1 MIKKFFK
8 WFLRKELSQLNVAI
22 TECKIATEKYKEQ
35 EAKIRNILGNIDVS
49 VDIHQYSPSWAVIS
63 IQGEKSDY
71 IKFVDLGKEEM
82 QVIQKFMRQ
91 FERSKVDATPEISQF
106 LRIDKKN
113 GY

>member
-1 MIKKFFK
+1 MIKKIFK
-8 WFLRKELSQLNVAI
+8 WFLREELSELNIAI

-63 IQGEKSDY
+63 IQGKKMDY
-71 IKFVDLGKEEM
+71 IKFVDLGQEDIL
-82 QVIQKFMRQ
+82 QIQKFMRQ
-91 FERSKVDATPEISQF
+91 YERSKVDATPAASQF